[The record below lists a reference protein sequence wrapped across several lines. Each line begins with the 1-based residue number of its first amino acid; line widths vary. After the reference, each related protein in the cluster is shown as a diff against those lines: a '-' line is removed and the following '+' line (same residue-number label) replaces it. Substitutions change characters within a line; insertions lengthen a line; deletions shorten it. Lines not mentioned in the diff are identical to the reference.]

1 VRKIALLYT
10 KKSMQEKFSF
20 EEMNLFPLS
29 GKAVLKHNL
38 AEEEVK

>member
-1 VRKIALLYT
+1 
-10 KKSMQEKFSF
+10 MQEKFSF